1 MSSAAG
7 FSSSYFS
14 TLFRKETGKN
24 FLEYLM
30 DVRIEEAKT
39 LLRESR
45 MTIEAVAKAVGVND
59 YKRFSKTFKK
69 TTGSSPK
76 EYRNLYS

>member
-1 MSSAAG
+1 
-7 FSSSYFS
+7 
-14 TLFRKETGKN
+14 
-24 FLEYLM
+24 M

-69 TTGSSPK
+69 TTGISPK